1 MTALADLR
9 YAVRVALKN
18 PGFSAVAIAALALG
32 IGANAAIFSVVNA
45 VLLRP
50 LPYPEPDRLVRVCR
64 HFPTGNACAVS
75 IPKFMTWRRAQ
86 QLEAIA
92 AYDFVGPGIN
102 VGGGDRNVLG
112 RSIALNGE
120 PYTVVGVLSQR
131 FRPQPPADVFLP
143 LQPDSNSTNQANFLN
158 VAGRLKP

>member
-1 MTALADLR
+1 MGTFIADIR
-9 YAVRVALKN
+9 YALRVIGKN

-102 VGGGDRNVLG
+102 VGGGDRPEQVKGIHVLLS
-112 RSIALNGE
+112 RIRRVS
-120 PYTVVGVLSQR
+120 GV
-131 FRPQPPADVFLP
+131 RPHILD
-143 LQPDSNSTNQANFLN
+143 
-158 VAGRLKP
+158 